1 MKLTTPEV
9 PGSNAEFQLVDE
21 RIFHR
26 REQRAG
32 LNLPKSKSA
41 AFVWEFMF
49 TRAMHRTNPRYR
61 RGSEP
66 V

>member
-9 PGSNAEFQLVDE
+9 PGSNAEFQLVDG

-32 LNLPKSKSA
+32 FELAEKQ
-41 AFVWEFMF
+41 E
-49 TRAMHRTNPRYR
+49 
-61 RGSEP
+61 RGIRLGVHVHSGDASDES
-66 V
+66 